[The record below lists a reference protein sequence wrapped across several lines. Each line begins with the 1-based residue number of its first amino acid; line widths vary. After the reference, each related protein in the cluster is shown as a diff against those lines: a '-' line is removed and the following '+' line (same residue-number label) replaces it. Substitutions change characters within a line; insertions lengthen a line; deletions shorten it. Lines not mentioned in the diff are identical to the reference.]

1 MYNVAMDDDSKQDPK
16 MVNISDI
23 QNAGFSDDMEPK
35 DDRLIDL
42 LKLAYTKK
50 IYCRTVIVAIDDV
63 FPFSD
68 YEPSISEDY
77 FKYFKEKYESG
88 RPPGML
94 VYQRDDGK
102 FVFSVPLSLSFFN
115 QFFMFYRMLSNFY
128 ATRVVFGAKIVAIFS
143 RLLILIVQSTVFT
156 FI

>member
-1 MYNVAMDDDSKQDPK
+1 MYNEVMDDDSKQDPK

-23 QNAGFSDDMEPK
+23 QNAGFSDDTEPK
-35 DDRLIDL
+35 DDHLMDL

-50 IYCRTVIVAIDDV
+50 IYCRTVIVAIENV
-63 FPFSD
+63 VPFSD

-77 FKYFKEKYESG
+77 VKYFKEKYQAG

-102 FVFSVPLSLSFFN
+102 FVMSDDYNAYFMYKQVGADKVICQVLDAESMPENVIEASDPYYMELPSVEQIN
-115 QFFMFYRMLSNFY
+115 
-128 ATRVVFGAKIVAIFS
+128 
-143 RLLILIVQSTVFT
+143 
-156 FI
+156 